1 MCQVSE
7 MFIEGKIMVSTEVEK
22 DLHGSLMLMIMLIA
36 DRRAFFEKYL
46 PSAVVCSLL
55 CVDRLRHGKKIT
67 IKSTGV
73 WIVSS
78 LRCYQ
83 ILC

>member
-1 MCQVSE
+1 
-7 MFIEGKIMVSTEVEK
+7 MVSTEVEK
-22 DLHGSLMLMIMLIA
+22 DLHDSLILMIMLIA

-46 PSAVVCSLL
+46 CSAVVCSLF

-67 IKSTGV
+67 TKSTGV

>member
-1 MCQVSE
+1 MSQVSE

-46 PSAVVCSLL
+46 RSAVVCSLL
-55 CVDRLRHGKKIT
+55 CVDRLRHG
-67 IKSTGV
+67 
-73 WIVSS
+73 
-78 LRCYQ
+78 
-83 ILC
+83 